1 MTIQQ
6 TVAGRQVVFTRNWFS
21 GLMTLSVDG
30 AECTLQSPLNFG
42 THFSLNLKDAWLTH
56 VGECALLIERIR
68 PLWFAGLR
76 PQTYRLLVDGELV
89 AERHGY

>member
-6 TVAGRQVVFTRNWFS
+6 TVAGRQVVFTRDWLS
-21 GLMTLSVDG
+21 GRMTLSVDG
-30 AECTLQSPLNFG
+30 SEVTLQHPLSLG
-42 THFSLNLKDAWLTH
+42 THFSLTLKDAWLAH
-56 VGECALLIERIR
+56 VGGCVLLVEKIR